1 MNRSVFALI
10 PFLAATLAAD
20 EVHLRGGGK
29 IVGQIVEETHDAVV
43 IEVGPGRITLP
54 AERVDHIVA
63 GRSPLSVYHQRAANL
78 ALSDVDGWL
87 DVGLYAQRHGLT
99 TQAREAFERVLAY
112 SPENPIAQAA
122 LGNVKQSGR
131 WMSEE
136 EAYRERGMVRHGGRW
151 TSKAERD
158 EHLRWQQQQDLERQ
172 QRREADAR
180 VREAEARATAAEADA
195 RRAEARADTG
205 NGIPLGY
212 GGGAAVYNPY
222 SGRVIVPGRIYT
234 GQCPRPVTY
243 GGSRHAGK
251 GARRSSR
258 SSKATSARRSGD
270 SGRATSARRST
281 SRRSIR

>member
-1 MNRSVFALI
+1 MQVNRSVFALI

-29 IVGQIVEETHDAVV
+29 IVGQIVEETHEAVV

-63 GRSPLSVYHQRAANL
+63 GHSPLSIYHQRAANL

-87 DVGLYAQRHGLT
+87 DVGLYAQRNGLT
-99 TQAREAFERVLAY
+99 TQARDAFERVLAY

-136 EAYRERGMVRHGGRW
+136 EAYRARGMVRYGGRW

-158 EHLRWQQQQDLERQ
+158 EELRWQRQQDLERQ

-180 VREAEARATAAEADA
+180 IREAEARARTAEADA
-195 RRAEARADTG
+195 RRAEARTDYG
-205 NGIPLGY
+205 SSGIPLGY

-222 SGRVIVPGRIYT
+222 LGRVIVPGRIYT
-234 GQCPRPVTY
+234 GQRPRPVHYGTSRHVARGAHRSG
-243 GGSRHAGK
+243 GGSTA
-251 GARRSSR
+251 
-258 SSKATSARRSGD
+258 
-270 SGRATSARRST
+270 RATT
-281 SRRSIR
+281 SRRSTPRRSIR